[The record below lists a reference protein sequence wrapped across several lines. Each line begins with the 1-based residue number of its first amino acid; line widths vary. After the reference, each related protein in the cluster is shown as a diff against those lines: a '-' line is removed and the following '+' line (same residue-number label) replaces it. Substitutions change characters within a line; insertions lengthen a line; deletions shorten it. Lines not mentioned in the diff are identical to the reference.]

1 MNNKIPSITGLVTIA
16 KLTPVENKISDIS
29 NLVKKTNKQKTK
41 KKQIMKQK
49 YEILEVIIL

>member
-41 KKQIMKQK
+41 KKNK
-49 YEILEVIIL
+49 

>member
-41 KKQIMKQK
+41 KKTNNETKI
-49 YEILEVIIL
+49 